1 MLMVSINHKFKNREI
16 LFSGMKGQ
24 IMRFSNIAS
33 FMACLSL
40 SVAPVFAQDAPAQQ
54 TPAGINLFMMMALMF
69 VIIYFIM
76 IRPEQKKQKK
86 RLEMLKN
93 IKKGDKVLTSAGM
106 IGTVG
111 NIKDDTLMVKIA
123 ENTVVEFTKSAIATV
138 LSDEKSVEKAENG
151 ERKK

>member
-1 MLMVSINHKFKNREI
+1 
-16 LFSGMKGQ
+16 MKGP

-54 TPAGINLFMMMALMF
+54 APVAGVNLFMMMALMF